1 MSRPIKAE
9 LPETARPTQG
19 HNTAR
24 NDAMLLVGIFTGP
37 VVWAADHT
45 ISYALVPHACSTGHH
60 YVLHLAT
67 ALSLLLTLGGFFLA
81 MSSYNRLARGA
92 HQDGDSIFDRDR
104 FMSILGMAMSIAFC
118 IVIIASA
125 IPRFMLDPCVQ

>member
-1 MSRPIKAE
+1 MTAKIKAE
-9 LPETARPTQG
+9 LPETGHPTHGQ
-19 HNTAR
+19 NTAR
-24 NDAMLLVGIFTGP
+24 NDAMLLIGIFTGP

-81 MSSYNRLARGA
+81 MTAHNRLARGA
-92 HQDGDSIFDRDR
+92 EQDADTIFGRDR
-104 FMSILGMAMSIAFC
+104 FMSILGMAMSLAFC
-118 IVIIASA
+118 VVIIASA